1 MKIVQSA
8 AKMQELAAQA
18 RAGSLRIGFVP
29 TMGYLHDGHVALVRK
44 ARELADLVVV
54 SIFVNPTQFNN
65 AEDFEN
71 YPRDDKTDAAMLEEE
86 GVDVLFLPTRDEI
99 YPSGAATRVSVSGLT
114 DGLCGAHRPGHFDGV
129 ATVVAALLNIVQPH
143 VAVFGRKDFQQLRM
157 VRRMVRD
164 LHLPVRIV
172 DGDTVRERDG
182 LAMSSRNARLSPAE
196 RAMAPVVHRAI
207 VSAAAAYAAGE
218 RDSAALV
225 AEARRVLEGCSALEV
240 EYLELV
246 DPETVTAV
254 ASVDERSVLAV
265 AAWLGSVRLIDN
277 ETLSECPVRV
287 LERSSTGAPAPA
299 GSAAAN

>member
-1 MKIVQSA
+1 
-8 AKMQELAAQA
+8 
-18 RAGSLRIGFVP
+18 
-29 TMGYLHDGHVALVRK
+29 MGYLHDGHVALVRK